1 MFNADGAPR
10 APGLAGNRSQRGQPE
25 RAPAVPVTAIGYLSV
40 RASAHS
46 DLELR
51 RQEATIREFCAR
63 RGWKLVA
70 IKLDVESPT
79 GKGLGRP
86 SLSHAMERLQQGDAG
101 CLIVAHIERLCP
113 SVAELGGI
121 LDAVEQANARLLS
134 LEPPLDTGTQV
145 GRSAARLLM
154 RISAWERARRSA
166 MTSAARAKVDTP
178 KVVPPEVKRRIVRL
192 RSAGM
197 TLQAIADELN
207 HEGIPTVRG
216 GARWRPS
223 SVQTALG
230 YKRPRPWAR
239 SNGLDRTGAEQS
251 KESP

>member
-1 MFNADGAPR
+1 MFKADGAPH
-10 APGLAGNRSQRGQPE
+10 
-25 RAPAVPVTAIGYLSV
+25 VPVAALGYLSV
-40 RASAHS
+40 QAPAQR
-46 DLELR
+46 DPELR
-51 RQEATIREFCAR
+51 HQEATIQQFCAR

-70 IKLDVESPT
+70 TTFDIESPT
-79 GKGLGRP
+79 GRGLGRP
-86 SLSHAMERLQQGDAG
+86 SLTHAIERLRRGDAD
-101 CLIVAHIERLCP
+101 CLVVAHIERLCP

-121 LDAVEQANARLLS
+121 LDAFQQANARFVS

-145 GRSAARLLM
+145 GHATARLLT
-154 RISAWERARRSA
+154 RISAWERTRRAR

-178 KVVPPEVKRRIVRL
+178 NAIPPDVKRRIVRL

-207 HEGIPTVRG
+207 DEGIPTVRG

-230 YKRPRPWAR
+230 YKRPRPWAT
-239 SNGLDRTGAEQS
+239 SANGLERTEPKRS
-251 KESP
+251 KESE